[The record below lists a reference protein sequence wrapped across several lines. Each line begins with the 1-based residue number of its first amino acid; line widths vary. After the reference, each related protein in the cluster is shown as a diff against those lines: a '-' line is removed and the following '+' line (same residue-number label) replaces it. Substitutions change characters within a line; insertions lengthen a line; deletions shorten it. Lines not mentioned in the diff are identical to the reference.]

1 MGNYTYGHFVRWQC
15 SQLSTRYVYYAG
27 ILNTSDFRFVLGY
40 QLLNEIATPGDMI
53 VNVIDLSDMS
63 FMIYTKLTITQ
74 IQAHSAEH
82 RFLTNH

>member
-1 MGNYTYGHFVRWQC
+1 
-15 SQLSTRYVYYAG
+15 
-27 ILNTSDFRFVLGY
+27 LGY